1 MWSKAYPVWGCRCCA
16 GDPAGGRTHKL
27 WNVYHNGFSRVKR
40 APLMIPRHE
49 CRVQGKN
56 WGNMG
61 TPEMCIAKSGCSSVM
76 FSAAYKS
83 WGCRCCTVAAG
94 GRPHKLWNVYRNNRR
109 YWGLTEEEEANLSE
123 EDEEVVEEEENKDIF
138 IDAQEDDIEEE
149 DADDVIELAAVHQ
162 DGPNDENLT
171 NMGEGE
177 KVVVP
182 KVVVPA
188 KSNNGLVI
196 GIVVGLI
203 ALAAGVA
210 VACYCKSK
218 NTGDAEGGDRDAFS
232 LSKTEGKKSATHKQ
246 SLVDA
251 NES

>member
-1 MWSKAYPVWGCRCCA
+1 
-16 GDPAGGRTHKL
+16 
-27 WNVYHNGFSRVKR
+27 
-40 APLMIPRHE
+40 MIARHE
-49 CRVQGKN
+49 CKAQGKN

-109 YWGLTEEEEANLSE
+109 YWDLTEEEEANLSE
-123 EDEEVVEEEENKDIF
+123 EEEEVVEEEENNDIF

-149 DADDVIELAAVHQ
+149 DADDVIELAEVHQ
-162 DGPNDENLT
+162 DELNDEDLT
-171 NMGEGE
+171 NMSLTVEA
-177 KVVVP
+177 VQ
-182 KVVVPA
+182 
-188 KSNNGLVI
+188 SNEGLVI
-196 GIVVGLI
+196 GIVVGAI
-203 ALAAGVA
+203 ALAAGIA
-210 VACYCKSK
+210 VACSCKKKSG
-218 NTGDAEGGDRDAFS
+218 GDAEGGDRDAKTLF
-232 LSKTEGKKSATHKQ
+232 KTEIKKSATHKQ